1 MSTSRKFTMVTK
13 LPRNVFVVRYRPD
26 KRKKS
31 VVFGTYDK
39 LKYALYTMSIIM
51 DWYDAGSFDINYIDS
66 RGNSIMVFYW
76 DRSLYGDK

>member
-1 MSTSRKFTMVTK
+1 MSQSK

-39 LKYALYTMSIIM
+39 LKFALHTMPIIM
-51 DWYDAGSFDINYIDS
+51 DWYDADSFDINYIDS
-66 RGNSIMVFYW
+66 AGNSIMVFYW
-76 DRSLYGDK
+76 DSSTYGNK